1 MANIDQLIARAVKH
15 TPKSGDA
22 PEFDYRKSSS
32 DVKKILDKWMEAR
45 GKDYVNT
52 NSNHE
57 HFLIEFVNW
66 LEGVFPRKPKKRTRN
81 QTDEQKAAAAK
92 LLGGYKAA
100 CKTKGD
106 HDGYKYLANHHG
118 VTEPEYRAWR
128 EAGNEGCPSKSFI
141 SNHQA
146 ESKKLKKK

>member
-1 MANIDQLIARAVKH
+1 MANIEDLIARAVKH
-15 TPKSGDA
+15 TPKSGAA

-32 DVKKILDKWMEAR
+32 DVKKILDRWMEAR

-57 HFLIEFVNW
+57 HFLNEFVNW
-66 LEGVFPRKPKKRTRN
+66 LEGVFPRKPKKRIRN
-81 QTDEQKAAAAK
+81 QTDEQRKAAAK
-92 LLGGYKAA
+92 LMAGYKAA
-100 CKTKGD
+100 CKTKED
-106 HDGYKYLANHHG
+106 HDGYKYYANHHG

-128 EAGNEGCPSKSFI
+128 DAGNYGKPTKAFI
-141 SNHQA
+141 SKLNA